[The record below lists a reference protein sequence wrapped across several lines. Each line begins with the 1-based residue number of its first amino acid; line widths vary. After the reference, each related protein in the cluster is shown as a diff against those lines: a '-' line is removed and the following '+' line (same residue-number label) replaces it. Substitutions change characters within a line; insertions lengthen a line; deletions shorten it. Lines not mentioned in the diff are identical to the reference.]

1 MGQLSDLMN
10 KATKDGHAD
19 WWSVFTGVGQAKAQ
33 QVQDALEAQQQMA
46 AAFFRASPE
55 KEEASQNL

>member
-1 MGQLSDLMN
+1 MN